1 MMEDWQQR
9 VVDEYRALDEKV
21 EKLEA
26 FLESEAFDK
35 LELVDRTLLIQQH
48 NAMSLYA
55 HVLNSRIE
63 RFS

>member
-1 MMEDWQQR
+1 MEDWQQR
-9 VVDEYRALDEKV
+9 VVDEYNALDEKC

-26 FLESEAFDK
+26 FLVTKAFFE

-55 HVLNSRIE
+55 YVLNSRIE

>member
-9 VVDEYRALDEKV
+9 VVDECRALDERI

-26 FLESEAFDK
+26 FLGSGAFDK

-48 NAMSLYA
+48 HAMSLYLR
-55 HVLNSRIE
+55 VLNSRIE

>member
-9 VVDEYRALDEKV
+9 VVDECRALYEKI

-26 FLESEAFDK
+26 FLGSDAFDK
-35 LELVDRTLLIQQH
+35 LELVDRTLLIQH
-48 NAMSLYA
+48 HHAMSLYL